1 MLVPLIDVYLHQVRS
16 HKDPLSTK
24 NNRKKDQVKSKALRQ
39 KVSMSKVA
47 PAGILA
53 MTGRVTSLILNKIAE
68 KAEVSAAV
76 GKNMKLRT
84 TQNMCN

>member
-1 MLVPLIDVYLHQVRS
+1 
-16 HKDPLSTK
+16 
-24 NNRKKDQVKSKALRQ
+24 
-39 KVSMSKVA
+39 MSKVA
-47 PAGILA
+47 PVGILA